1 MPLLANPCI
10 LSTVYGSMKTRLP
23 WGETDIELQLPSE
36 WRVIVEG
43 QPKNLPACGSIE
55 GEFTRA
61 MSATI
66 GTKPLAQ
73 RDLHARK
80 IVLVVDD
87 LTRPTP
93 AHLFFP
99 YLLRELDSAGAE
111 RRNLLIV
118 SALGVHRPMTEA
130 EMERKV
136 GRDSLQGLR
145 WANHNAYDD
154 TGLALLGTTRAN
166 TRVFINR
173 RLVEADLIIA
183 VGSIEP
189 HVLAGFGGGLKLLVP
204 GCAGAET
211 IAHNHLCGATGK
223 EAALVG
229 ADPEANPLRRDLEE
243 AAGLLG
249 KEVFLVN
256 TVLNARQEIV
266 RIFAGHARL
275 AHREGIQLASSI
287 YGVPVPELADI
298 LITDSAPMD
307 TDLRQ
312 GSKCIGNVLGAV
324 KEGGTIL
331 AFLRCHEGLGDV
343 KISGSS
349 LPRPLLKA
357 LVRRMNRDQMLS
369 FLNRFRRDLQVEEKF
384 LALYSLQILK
394 RNEVMAYAP
403 TLTAEQARRLGSF
416 RVMAKP
422 EEMIR
427 RAAARAPHQATV
439 AVFPHGGV
447 TFPVLVGSRQ
457 THSWACSLMGD
468 TSGRR

>member
-1 MPLLANPCI
+1 
-10 LSTVYGSMKTRLP
+10 MKTRLP
-23 WGETDIELQLPSE
+23 WGETEIELQLPPE

-43 QPKNLPACGSIE
+43 QPKSLPACGSVPQA
-55 GEFTRA
+55 GDEFARA
-61 MSATI
+61 MSAPI
-66 GTKPLAQ
+66 GATPLAQ
-73 RDLHARK
+73 RELRAKK

-93 AHLFFP
+93 THLFFP
-99 YLLRELDSAGAE
+99 HLLRELEGAGAE

-136 GRDSLQGLR
+136 GRDSLHGLR
-145 WANHNAYDD
+145 WENHNAYDAA
-154 TGLALLGTTRAN
+154 GLALLGTTRAN

-211 IAHNHLCGATGK
+211 IANNHLCGATGD
-223 EAALVG
+223 EVAAVG

-243 AAGLLG
+243 AASLLN

-256 TVLNARQEIV
+256 AVLSAGQEIV
-266 RIFAGHARL
+266 SIFAGHAQL
-275 AHREGIQLASSI
+275 AHREGIQLARAI
-287 YGVPVPELADI
+287 YGVPVPEPADI

-312 GSKCIGNVLGAV
+312 GAKCIGNLLGAV

-331 AFLRCHEGLGDV
+331 AFLRCREGIGGF
-343 KISGSS
+343 KTSRRS

-357 LVRRMNRDQMLS
+357 LVRRMNRNQMLS

-403 TLTAEQARRLGSF
+403 TLTAEQARRLGTF
-416 RVMAKP
+416 RVMARP

-427 RAAARAPHQATV
+427 RAAARAPRHATV
-439 AVFPHGGV
+439 AIFPRGGV
-447 TFPVLVGSRQ
+447 TFPVLVGSKQ
-457 THSWACSLMGD
+457 
-468 TSGRR
+468 